1 MTQKLK
7 KSPLAPKSFPRLPN
21 IKGIKLSTIHS
32 GIRYKN
38 KLDLSLITMNEK
50 TNVAC
55 VLTKSSTPSAP
66 VIWCKKIKN
75 NGKARALI
83 VNSGNANAHTGKKGL
98 KVVKDTVEHVSKYI
112 GCKKNEVYVCST
124 GVIGELLN
132 SDIIT
137 KSIPKLVKQK
147 SSSWKQIAESICTTD
162 TFIKGAKAN
171 CNIDD
176 KIYKIVGV
184 AKGSGMIFP
193 KMGTMLSFIFTD
205 LPISPNILNSL
216 LKEGVE
222 KSFNSITVDGD
233 TSTSDTCL
241 LFSSNSE
248 TLDKNIKSLGDKR
261 LKLFRKSLDKVL
273 QSLAQQI
280 VCDGEGAS
288 KFITIN
294 VNSVKSYK
302 MAKEIALSVA
312 NSSLVKTAIAGE
324 DPNWG
329 RIIMAVGKSGNLINQ
344 DRISISIN
352 KVKITNKGA
361 IVRNYKEE
369 VVAKKMKSK
378 KIDIDIDMG
387 IGKKAATVWTCDLTK
402 EYIKIN
408 ADYRS

>member
-1 MTQKLK
+1 LSKKIK
-7 KSPLAPKSFPRLPN
+7 KSPLAPETFPSLPN
-21 IKGIKLSTIHS
+21 IKGIRLSAVHS
-32 GIRYKN
+32 GIRYKD
-38 KLDLSLITMNEK
+38 KLDLSLITMDEK

-66 VIWCKKIKN
+66 VLWCKKIKN
-75 NGKARALI
+75 FGKARALI
-83 VNSGNANAHTGKKGL
+83 VNSGNANAHTGKKGY
-98 KVVKDTVEHVSKYI
+98 KTVEDTVDHLSKYLD
-112 GCKKNEVYVCST
+112 CKKYEVYVCST
-124 GVIGELLN
+124 GVIGEFLKT
-132 SDIIT
+132 DIIT
-137 KSIPKLVKQK
+137 SSIPKLIEQK
-147 SSSWKQIAESICTTD
+147 SSSWKEVAESICTTD

-171 CNIDD
+171 CKIDD
-176 KIYKIVGV
+176 IAYKIVGI

-193 KMGTMLSFIFTD
+193 KMGTMLAFIFTD
-205 LPISPNILNSL
+205 FPLSSNILNIV
-216 LKEGVE
+216 LKDAVE

-241 LFSSNSE
+241 LFSSNKKS
-248 TLDKNIKSLGDKR
+248 LNKPIKSLGDKR
-261 LKLFRKSLDKVL
+261 LKLFRKSLNKVL

-294 VNSVKSYK
+294 VNSAKSYK
-302 MAKEIALSVA
+302 IAKKIALSVA

-329 RIIMAVGKSGNLINQ
+329 RIIMAIGKSGESIRQ
-344 DRISISIN
+344 ESISISIN
-352 KVKITNKGA
+352 KAQITYKGA
-361 IVRNYKEE
+361 LINNYNEK

-378 KIDIDIDMG
+378 NIEIDIN
-387 IGKKAATVWTCDLTK
+387 IGSGKEQATVWTCDLTK

>member
-1 MTQKLK
+1 MFKR
-7 KSPLAPKSFPRLPN
+7 SPLAPKLFPNLPK
-21 IKGIKLSTIHS
+21 IKGIRLASIHS

-38 KLDLSLITMNEK
+38 KLDLSLISMTKE

-55 VLTKSSTPSAP
+55 VVTRSRTPSAP

-83 VNSGNANAHTGKKGL
+83 VNSGNANAHTGDQGIET
-98 KVVKDTVEHVSKYI
+98 VKNTVNSIANHT

-124 GVIGELLN
+124 GVIGEFLN
-132 SDIIT
+132 SNIIT
-137 KSIPKLVKQK
+137 AAIPKLIKQK
-147 SSSWKQIAESICTTD
+147 ESSCKEVAESICTTD
-162 TFIKGAKAN
+162 TFVKGAKSI
-171 CNIDD
+171 C
-176 KIYKIVGV
+176 KVEEKKFSVVGI

-193 KMGTMLSFIFTD
+193 NMGTMLGFVFTD
-205 LPISPNILNSL
+205 LPLPVKILNIL
-216 LKEGVE
+216 LKEAVE

-241 LFSSNSE
+241 LFSTPSISL
-248 TLDKNIKSLGDKR
+248 TKSIKLIGDKR
-261 LKLFRKSLDKVL
+261 LSSFRIALDKVL

-294 VNSVKSYK
+294 INSVKSQK
-302 MAKEIALSVA
+302 MARNIGLAIA

-329 RIIMAVGKSGNLINQ
+329 RIIMAIGKSGSPLIQNK
-344 DRISISIN
+344 ISISIN
-352 KVKITNKGA
+352 KVKITNQG
-361 IVRNYKEE
+361 VLLSTYKEE
-369 VVAKKMKSK
+369 VVAKKMKDK
-378 KIDIDIDMG
+378 NIVIDIDMG
-387 IGKKAATVWTCDLTK
+387 MGKEKSTIWTCDLTK
-402 EYIKIN
+402 DYIKIN

>member
-1 MTQKLK
+1 MSQKFK
-7 KSPLAPKSFPRLPN
+7 KSPLAPKSFPNMPN
-21 IKGIKLSTIHS
+21 IKGIKLASIHS
-32 GIRYKN
+32 GIRYKD
-38 KLDLSLITMNEK
+38 KLDLSLITMPNK

-55 VLTKSSTPSAP
+55 VLTKSSTPAAP

-75 NGKARALI
+75 VGKARALI

-98 KVVKDTVEHVSKYI
+98 QTVKDTVDYLSKNL

-124 GVIGELLN
+124 GVIGEFLN
-132 SDIIT
+132 TKKIT
-137 KSIPKLVKQK
+137 SSIPKLIEQEA
-147 SSSWKQIAESICTTD
+147 SSWKEVAESICTTD

-171 CNIDD
+171 FFIDD
-176 KIYKIVGV
+176 KNYKIVGI

-193 KMGTMLSFIFTD
+193 NMGTMLAFIFTD
-205 LPISPNILNSL
+205 LPLPSNILNKL
-216 LKEGVE
+216 LKEAVE

-241 LFSSNSE
+241 LFSLNSKPLNE
-248 TLDKNIKSLGDKR
+248 SIKYMGDKR
-261 LKLFRKSLDKVL
+261 IQLFKKSLDNVL

-288 KFITIN
+288 KFITVK
-294 VNSVKSYK
+294 VNAVKSYK
-302 MAKEIALSVA
+302 IAKEIALSVA

-329 RIIMAVGKSGNLINQ
+329 RIVMAIGKEGSSIIQ
-344 DRISISIN
+344 DKISISIN
-352 KVKITNKGA
+352 KVKITHKGA
-361 IVRNYKEE
+361 LVNNYKEE

-378 KIDIDIDMG
+378 NIEIDINLG
-387 IGKKAATVWTCDLTK
+387 TGKESATIWTCDLTK

>member
-1 MTQKLK
+1 MLK
-7 KSPLAPKSFPRLPN
+7 RYPLAPKLFPNLPK
-21 IKGIKLSTIHS
+21 IKGIRLASIHS

-38 KLDLSLITMNEK
+38 KLDLSLVSMTKK

-55 VLTKSSTPSAP
+55 VVTRSQTPSAP

-83 VNSGNANAHTGKKGL
+83 VNSGNANAHTGDQGIET
-98 KVVKDTVEHVSKYI
+98 VKNTVNSIANHT

-124 GVIGELLN
+124 GVIGEFLN
-132 SDIIT
+132 SNIIT
-137 KSIPKLVKQK
+137 AAIPKLIKQK
-147 SSSWKQIAESICTTD
+147 ESSWKEVAESIRTTD
-162 TFIKGAKAN
+162 TFVKGAKSI
-171 CNIDD
+171 C
-176 KIYKIVGV
+176 KVEEKKFSVVGI

-193 KMGTMLSFIFTD
+193 NMGTMLGFVFTD
-205 LPISPNILNSL
+205 LPLPVKILNIL
-216 LKEGVE
+216 LKEAVE

-241 LFSSNSE
+241 LFSTPSISL
-248 TLDKNIKSLGDKR
+248 TKSIKLIGDKR
-261 LKLFRKSLDKVL
+261 LSAFRIALDKVL

-294 VNSVKSYK
+294 INSVKSQK
-302 MAKEIALSVA
+302 VAKNIGLAIA

-329 RIIMAVGKSGNLINQ
+329 RIIMAIGKSGSPLIQNK
-344 DRISISIN
+344 ISISIN
-352 KVKITNKGA
+352 KVKITNQGVLLSA
-361 IVRNYKEE
+361 YKEE
-369 VVAKKMKSK
+369 VLAKKMKDK
-378 KIDIDIDMG
+378 NIVIDIDMG
-387 IGKKAATVWTCDLTK
+387 MGKEKSTIWTCDLTK
-402 EYIKIN
+402 DYIKIN

>member
-1 MTQKLK
+1 MLNR
-7 KSPLAPKSFPRLPN
+7 SPLAPKLFPNLPK
-21 IKGIKLSTIHS
+21 IKGIRLASIHS

-38 KLDLSLITMNEK
+38 KLDLSLISMKKE

-55 VLTKSSTPSAP
+55 VVTRSRTPSAP

-83 VNSGNANAHTGKKGL
+83 VNSGNANAHTGDQGIET
-98 KVVKDTVEHVSKYI
+98 VKNTVNSIANHT

-124 GVIGELLN
+124 GVIGEFLN
-132 SDIIT
+132 SNIIT
-137 KSIPKLVKQK
+137 AAIPKLIKQK
-147 SSSWKQIAESICTTD
+147 ESSWKEVAESICTTD
-162 TFIKGAKAN
+162 TFVKGAKSI
-171 CNIDD
+171 C
-176 KIYKIVGV
+176 KVEEKKFSVVGI

-193 KMGTMLSFIFTD
+193 NMGTMLGFVFTD
-205 LPISPNILNSL
+205 LPLPVKILNIL
-216 LKEGVE
+216 LKEAVE

-241 LFSSNSE
+241 LFSTPSISL
-248 TLDKNIKSLGDKR
+248 TKSIKLIGDKR
-261 LKLFRKSLDKVL
+261 LSSFRIALDKVL

-294 VNSVKSYK
+294 INSVKSQK
-302 MAKEIALSVA
+302 MARNIGLAIA

-329 RIIMAVGKSGNLINQ
+329 RIIMAIGKSGSPLIQNK
-344 DRISISIN
+344 ISISIN
-352 KVKITNKGA
+352 KVKITNQGVLLSA
-361 IVRNYKEE
+361 YKEE
-369 VVAKKMKSK
+369 VLAKKMKDNN
-378 KIDIDIDMG
+378 IVIDIDMG
-387 IGKKAATVWTCDLTK
+387 MGKEKSTIWTCDLTK
-402 EYIKIN
+402 DYIKIN

>member
-1 MTQKLK
+1 MLK
-7 KSPLAPKSFPRLPN
+7 RYPLAPKLFPNLPK
-21 IKGIKLSTIHS
+21 IKGIRLASIHS

-38 KLDLSLITMNEK
+38 KLDLSLISMTKE

-55 VLTKSSTPSAP
+55 VVTRSRTPSAP

-83 VNSGNANAHTGKKGL
+83 VNSGNANAHTGDQGIET
-98 KVVKDTVEHVSKYI
+98 VKNTVNSIANHT

-124 GVIGELLN
+124 GVIGEFLN
-132 SDIIT
+132 SNIIT
-137 KSIPKLVKQK
+137 AAIPKLIKQK
-147 SSSWKQIAESICTTD
+147 ESSWKEVAESICTTD
-162 TFIKGAKAN
+162 TFVKGAKSI
-171 CNIDD
+171 C
-176 KIYKIVGV
+176 KVEEKKFSVVGI

-193 KMGTMLSFIFTD
+193 NMGTMLGFVFTD
-205 LPISPNILNSL
+205 LPLPVKILNIL
-216 LKEGVE
+216 LKEAVE

-241 LFSSNSE
+241 LFSTPSISL
-248 TLDKNIKSLGDKR
+248 TKSIKLIGDKR
-261 LKLFRKSLDKVL
+261 LSSFRIALDKVL

-294 VNSVKSYK
+294 IHSVKSQK
-302 MAKEIALSVA
+302 VARNIGFAIA

-329 RIIMAVGKSGNLINQ
+329 RIIMAIGKSGSPLIQNK
-344 DRISISIN
+344 ISISIN
-352 KVKITNKGA
+352 KVKITNQGVLLSA
-361 IVRNYKEE
+361 YKEE
-369 VVAKKMKSK
+369 VLAKKMKDK
-378 KIDIDIDMG
+378 NIVIDIDMG
-387 IGKKAATVWTCDLTK
+387 MGKEKSTIWTCDLTK
-402 EYIKIN
+402 DYIKIN

>member
-1 MTQKLK
+1 MLK
-7 KSPLAPKSFPRLPN
+7 RYPLAPKLFPNLPK
-21 IKGIKLSTIHS
+21 IKGIRLASIHS

-38 KLDLSLITMNEK
+38 KLDLSLISMTKE

-55 VLTKSSTPSAP
+55 VVTRSRTPSAP

-83 VNSGNANAHTGKKGL
+83 VNSGNANAHTGDQGIET
-98 KVVKDTVEHVSKYI
+98 VKNTVNSIANHT

-124 GVIGELLN
+124 GVIGEFLN
-132 SDIIT
+132 SNIIT
-137 KSIPKLVKQK
+137 AAIPKLIKQK
-147 SSSWKQIAESICTTD
+147 ESSWKEVAESICTTD
-162 TFIKGAKAN
+162 TFVKGAKSI
-171 CNIDD
+171 C
-176 KIYKIVGV
+176 KVEEKKFSVVGI

-193 KMGTMLSFIFTD
+193 NMGTMLGFVFTD
-205 LPISPNILNSL
+205 LPLPVKILNIL
-216 LKEGVE
+216 LKEAVE

-241 LFSSNSE
+241 LFSTPSISL
-248 TLDKNIKSLGDKR
+248 TKSIKFIGDKR
-261 LKLFRKSLDKVL
+261 LSPFKIALDKVL

-294 VNSVKSYK
+294 INSVKSQK
-302 MAKEIALSVA
+302 VARNIGLAVA

-329 RIIMAVGKSGNLINQ
+329 RIIMAIGKSGSPLIQNK
-344 DRISISIN
+344 ISISIN
-352 KVKITNKGA
+352 KVKITNQGVLLSA
-361 IVRNYKEE
+361 YKEE
-369 VVAKKMKSK
+369 VLAKKMKDK
-378 KIDIDIDMG
+378 NIVIDIDMG
-387 IGKKAATVWTCDLTK
+387 MGKEKSTIWTCDLTK
-402 EYIKIN
+402 DYIKIN

>member
-1 MTQKLK
+1 MLK
-7 KSPLAPKSFPRLPN
+7 RYPLAPKLFPNLPK
-21 IKGIKLSTIHS
+21 IKGIRLASIHS

-38 KLDLSLITMNEK
+38 KLDLSLISMTKE

-55 VLTKSSTPSAP
+55 VVTRSRTPSAP

-83 VNSGNANAHTGKKGL
+83 VNSGNANAHTGDQGIET
-98 KVVKDTVEHVSKYI
+98 VKNTVNSIANHT

-124 GVIGELLN
+124 GVIGEFLN
-132 SDIIT
+132 SNIIT
-137 KSIPKLVKQK
+137 AAIPKLIKQK
-147 SSSWKQIAESICTTD
+147 ESSWKEVAESICTTD
-162 TFIKGAKAN
+162 TFVKGAKSI
-171 CNIDD
+171 C
-176 KIYKIVGV
+176 KVEEKKFSVVGI

-193 KMGTMLSFIFTD
+193 NMGTMLGFVFTD
-205 LPISPNILNSL
+205 LPLPVKILNIL
-216 LKEGVE
+216 LKEAVE

-241 LFSSNSE
+241 LFSTPSISL
-248 TLDKNIKSLGDKR
+248 TKSIKLIGDKR
-261 LKLFRKSLDKVL
+261 LSSFRIALDKVL

-294 VNSVKSYK
+294 IHSVKSQK
-302 MAKEIALSVA
+302 VARNIGLAIA

-329 RIIMAVGKSGNLINQ
+329 RIIMAIGKSGSPLIQNK
-344 DRISISIN
+344 ISISIN
-352 KVKITNKGA
+352 KVKITNQGVLLSA
-361 IVRNYKEE
+361 YKEE
-369 VVAKKMKSK
+369 VLAKKMQDKN
-378 KIDIDIDMG
+378 IVIDIDMG
-387 IGKKAATVWTCDLTK
+387 MGKEKSTIWTCDLTK
-402 EYIKIN
+402 DYIKIN

>member
-1 MTQKLK
+1 MLK
-7 KSPLAPKSFPRLPN
+7 RYPLAPKLFPNLPK
-21 IKGIKLSTIHS
+21 IKGIRLASIHS

-38 KLDLSLITMNEK
+38 KLDLSLISMTKE

-55 VLTKSSTPSAP
+55 VVTRSRTPSAP

-83 VNSGNANAHTGKKGL
+83 VNSGNANAHTGDQGIET
-98 KVVKDTVEHVSKYI
+98 VKNTVNSIANHT

-124 GVIGELLN
+124 GVIGEFLN
-132 SDIIT
+132 SNIIT
-137 KSIPKLVKQK
+137 AAIPKLIKQK
-147 SSSWKQIAESICTTD
+147 ESSWKEVAESICTTD
-162 TFIKGAKAN
+162 TFVKGAKSI
-171 CNIDD
+171 C
-176 KIYKIVGV
+176 KVEEKKFSVVGI

-193 KMGTMLSFIFTD
+193 NMGTMLGFVFTD
-205 LPISPNILNSL
+205 LPLPVKILNIL
-216 LKEGVE
+216 LKEAVE

-241 LFSSNSE
+241 LFSTPSISL
-248 TLDKNIKSLGDKR
+248 TKSIKLIGDKR
-261 LKLFRKSLDKVL
+261 LSSFRIALDKVL

-294 VNSVKSYK
+294 INSVKSQK
-302 MAKEIALSVA
+302 VAKNIGLAIA

-329 RIIMAVGKSGNLINQ
+329 RIIMAIGKSGSPLIQNK
-344 DRISISIN
+344 ISISIN
-352 KVKITNKGA
+352 KVKITNQGVLLSA
-361 IVRNYKEE
+361 YKEE
-369 VVAKKMKSK
+369 VLAKKMKDK
-378 KIDIDIDMG
+378 NIVIDIDMG
-387 IGKKAATVWTCDLTK
+387 MGKEKSTIWTCDLTK
-402 EYIKIN
+402 DYIKIN

>member
-1 MTQKLK
+1 MTQKFK
-7 KSPLAPKSFPRLPN
+7 KSPLAPNSFPNLPN
-21 IKGIKLSTIHS
+21 IKGIKLSATHS
-32 GIRYKN
+32 GIRYKD
-38 KLDLSLITMNEK
+38 KLDLSLITMPDK

-55 VLTKSSTPSAP
+55 VVTKSTTPSAP

-75 NGKARALI
+75 IGKARALL

-98 KVVKDTVEHVSKYI
+98 KAVKDTVEYVAKNLE
-112 GCKKNEVYVCST
+112 CNRNEVYVCST

-132 SDIIT
+132 TNKIIS
-137 KSIPKLVKQK
+137 SIPNLIEQK
-147 SSSWKQIAESICTTD
+147 ESSWKEVAESICTTD
-162 TFIKGAKAN
+162 TFIKGAREN
-171 CNIDD
+171 CSINNIN
-176 KIYKIVGV
+176 YKILGI

-205 LPISPNILNSL
+205 FPLPSKILNNL
-216 LKEGVE
+216 LKESVE

-241 LFSSNSE
+241 LFSLNSKP
-248 TLDKNIKSLGDKR
+248 LNKPIKFIGDKR
-261 LKLFRKSLDKVL
+261 IQLFRKSLDNVL

-294 VNSVKSYK
+294 VNSAKSYK
-302 MAKEIALSVA
+302 NAKEIALSVA

-329 RIIMAVGKSGNLINQ
+329 RIIMAIGKQGSSVIQ
-344 DRISISIN
+344 DNISISIN
-352 KVKITNKGA
+352 KVKITHKGTL
-361 IVRNYKEE
+361 VNNYKEE
-369 VVAKKMKSK
+369 FAAKKMKSK
-378 KIDIDIDMG
+378 NIEIDIN
-387 IGKKAATVWTCDLTK
+387 IGAGKENATVWTCDLTK
-402 EYIKIN
+402 EYININ

>member
-1 MTQKLK
+1 MLK
-7 KSPLAPKSFPRLPN
+7 RYPLAPKLFPNLPK
-21 IKGIKLSTIHS
+21 IKGIRLASIHS

-38 KLDLSLITMNEK
+38 KLDLSLISMTKE

-55 VLTKSSTPSAP
+55 VVTRSRTPSAP

-83 VNSGNANAHTGKKGL
+83 VNSGNANAHTGDQGIET
-98 KVVKDTVEHVSKYI
+98 VKNTVNSIANHT

-124 GVIGELLN
+124 GVIGEFLN
-132 SDIIT
+132 SNIIT
-137 KSIPKLVKQK
+137 AAIPKLIKQK
-147 SSSWKQIAESICTTD
+147 ESSWKEVAESICTTD
-162 TFIKGAKAN
+162 TFIKGAKSI
-171 CNIDD
+171 CKVED
-176 KIYKIVGV
+176 KKFNVVGI

-193 KMGTMLSFIFTD
+193 NMGTMLGFVFTD
-205 LPISPNILNSL
+205 LPLPVKILNIL
-216 LKEGVE
+216 LKEAVE

-241 LFSSNSE
+241 LFSTPSISL
-248 TLDKNIKSLGDKR
+248 TKSIKLIGDKR
-261 LKLFRKSLDKVL
+261 LSSFRIALDKVL

-294 VNSVKSYK
+294 IHSVKSQK
-302 MAKEIALSVA
+302 VARNIGLAIA

-329 RIIMAVGKSGNLINQ
+329 RIIMAIGKSGSPLIQNK
-344 DRISISIN
+344 ISISIN
-352 KVKITNKGA
+352 KVKITNQGVLLSA
-361 IVRNYKEE
+361 YKEE
-369 VVAKKMKSK
+369 VLAKKMKDK
-378 KIDIDIDMG
+378 NIVIDIDMG
-387 IGKKAATVWTCDLTK
+387 MGKEKSTIWTCDLTK
-402 EYIKIN
+402 DYIKIN

>member
-1 MTQKLK
+1 LTQKFK
-7 KSPLAPKSFPRLPN
+7 KSPLAPESFPSLPN
-21 IKGIKLSTIHS
+21 IQGIKLSTIHS

-38 KLDLSLITMNEK
+38 NLDLSLITMNEK

-75 NGKARALI
+75 VGKARALI
-83 VNSGNANAHTGKKGL
+83 VNSGNANAHTGNKGL
-98 KVVKDTVEHVSKYI
+98 KTVKDTVDQVSRYI

-124 GVIGELLN
+124 GVIGEFLN
-132 SDIIT
+132 TDIIT
-137 KSIPKLVKQK
+137 SSIPKLVKQK
-147 SSSWKQIAESICTTD
+147 SSSWEEVAESICTTD
-162 TFIKGAKAN
+162 TFIKGAKSN
-171 CNIDD
+171 CIIDD
-176 KIYKIVGV
+176 TKYKIAGI

-193 KMGTMLSFIFTD
+193 NMGTMLAFIFTD
-205 LPISPNILNSL
+205 LPLPSNILNKL
-216 LKEGVE
+216 LKEAVE

-241 LFSSNSE
+241 LFSSHS
-248 TLDKNIKSLGDKR
+248 KSLNKPIEFIGDYR
-261 LKLFRKSLDKVL
+261 LKLFRESLDKVL
-273 QSLAQQI
+273 QNLAKQI

-302 MAKEIALSVA
+302 IAKEIALSVA

-329 RIIMAVGKSGNLINQ
+329 RIIMAIGKSGSLIKQ
-344 DRISISIN
+344 DSVSISIN
-352 KVKITNKGA
+352 KIKITYKGA
-361 IVRNYKEE
+361 VVANYKEE

-378 KIDIDIDMG
+378 NIVIDINIGTG
-387 IGKKAATVWTCDLTK
+387 IEKATVWTCDLTK

>member
-1 MTQKLK
+1 MLK
-7 KSPLAPKSFPRLPN
+7 RYPLAPKLFPNLPK
-21 IKGIKLSTIHS
+21 IKGIRLASIHS

-38 KLDLSLITMNEK
+38 KLDLSLISMTKE

-55 VLTKSSTPSAP
+55 VVTRSRTPSAP

-83 VNSGNANAHTGKKGL
+83 VNSGNANAHTGDQGIET
-98 KVVKDTVEHVSKYI
+98 VKNTVNSIANHT

-124 GVIGELLN
+124 GVIGEFLN
-132 SDIIT
+132 SNIIT
-137 KSIPKLVKQK
+137 AAIPKLIKQK
-147 SSSWKQIAESICTTD
+147 ESSWKEVAESICTTD
-162 TFIKGAKAN
+162 TFVKGAKSI
-171 CNIDD
+171 C
-176 KIYKIVGV
+176 KVEEKKFSVVGI

-193 KMGTMLSFIFTD
+193 NMGTMLGFVFTD
-205 LPISPNILNSL
+205 LPLPVKILNIL
-216 LKEGVE
+216 LKEAVE

-241 LFSSNSE
+241 LFSTPSISL
-248 TLDKNIKSLGDKR
+248 TKSIKFIGDKR
-261 LKLFRKSLDKVL
+261 LSPFKIALDKVL

-294 VNSVKSYK
+294 IHSVKSQK
-302 MAKEIALSVA
+302 VARNIGLAIA

-329 RIIMAVGKSGNLINQ
+329 RIIMAIGKSGSPLIQNK
-344 DRISISIN
+344 ISISIN
-352 KVKITNKGA
+352 KVKITNQG
-361 IVRNYKEE
+361 VLLSTYKEE
-369 VVAKKMKSK
+369 VVAKKMKDK
-378 KIDIDIDMG
+378 NIVIDIDMG
-387 IGKKAATVWTCDLTK
+387 MGKEKSTIWTCDLTK
-402 EYIKIN
+402 DYIKIN

>member
-1 MTQKLK
+1 MLK
-7 KSPLAPKSFPRLPN
+7 RSPLAPKLFPNLPK
-21 IKGIKLSTIHS
+21 IKGIRLASIHS

-38 KLDLSLITMNEK
+38 KLDLSLISMTKE

-55 VLTKSSTPSAP
+55 VVTRSRTPSAP

-83 VNSGNANAHTGKKGL
+83 VNSGNANAHTGDQGIET
-98 KVVKDTVEHVSKYI
+98 VKNTVNSIANHT

-124 GVIGELLN
+124 GVIGEFLN
-132 SDIIT
+132 SNIIT
-137 KSIPKLVKQK
+137 AAIPKLIKQK
-147 SSSWKQIAESICTTD
+147 ESSWKEVAESICTTD
-162 TFIKGAKAN
+162 TFIKGAKSI
-171 CNIDD
+171 C
-176 KIYKIVGV
+176 KVEEKKFSVVGI

-193 KMGTMLSFIFTD
+193 NMGTMLGFVFTD
-205 LPISPNILNSL
+205 LPLPVKILNIL
-216 LKEGVE
+216 LKEAVE

-241 LFSSNSE
+241 LFSTPSISL
-248 TLDKNIKSLGDKR
+248 TKSIKLIGDKR
-261 LKLFRKSLDKVL
+261 LSSFRIALDKVL

-294 VNSVKSYK
+294 INSVKSQK
-302 MAKEIALSVA
+302 VARNIGLAIA

-329 RIIMAVGKSGNLINQ
+329 RIIMAIGKSGSPLIQNK
-344 DRISISIN
+344 ISISIN
-352 KVKITNKGA
+352 KVKITNQGVLLSA
-361 IVRNYKEE
+361 YKEE
-369 VVAKKMKSK
+369 VLAKKMKDK
-378 KIDIDIDMG
+378 NIVIDIDMG
-387 IGKKAATVWTCDLTK
+387 MGKEKSTIWTCDLTK
-402 EYIKIN
+402 DYIKIN

>member
-1 MTQKLK
+1 MFKR
-7 KSPLAPKSFPRLPN
+7 SPLAPKLFPNLPK
-21 IKGIKLSTIHS
+21 IKGIRLASIHS

-38 KLDLSLITMNEK
+38 KLDLSLISMTKE

-55 VLTKSSTPSAP
+55 VVTRSRTPSAP

-83 VNSGNANAHTGKKGL
+83 VNSGNANAHTGDQGIET
-98 KVVKDTVEHVSKYI
+98 VKNTVNSIANHT

-124 GVIGELLN
+124 GVIGEFLN
-132 SDIIT
+132 SNIIT
-137 KSIPKLVKQK
+137 AAIPKLIKQK
-147 SSSWKQIAESICTTD
+147 ESSWKEVAESICTTD
-162 TFIKGAKAN
+162 TFVKGAKSI
-171 CNIDD
+171 C
-176 KIYKIVGV
+176 KVEEKKFSVVGI

-193 KMGTMLSFIFTD
+193 NMGTMLGFVFTD
-205 LPISPNILNSL
+205 LPLPVKILNIL
-216 LKEGVE
+216 LKEAVE

-241 LFSSNSE
+241 LFSTPSISL
-248 TLDKNIKSLGDKR
+248 TKSIKLIGDKR
-261 LKLFRKSLDKVL
+261 LSSFRIALDKVL

-294 VNSVKSYK
+294 INSVKSQK
-302 MAKEIALSVA
+302 MARNIGLAIA

-329 RIIMAVGKSGNLINQ
+329 RIIMAIGKSGSPLIQNK
-344 DRISISIN
+344 ISISIN
-352 KVKITNKGA
+352 KVKITNQG
-361 IVRNYKEE
+361 VLLSTYKEE
-369 VVAKKMKSK
+369 VVAKKMKDK
-378 KIDIDIDMG
+378 NIVIDIDMG
-387 IGKKAATVWTCDLTK
+387 MGKEKSTIWTCDLTK
-402 EYIKIN
+402 DYIKIN

>member
-1 MTQKLK
+1 MLK
-7 KSPLAPKSFPRLPN
+7 RYPLAPKLFPNLPK
-21 IKGIKLSTIHS
+21 IKGIRLASIHS

-38 KLDLSLITMNEK
+38 KLDLSLISMTKE

-55 VLTKSSTPSAP
+55 VVTRSRTPSAP

-83 VNSGNANAHTGKKGL
+83 VNSGNANAHTGDQGIET
-98 KVVKDTVEHVSKYI
+98 VKNTVNSIANHT

-124 GVIGELLN
+124 GVIGEFLN
-132 SDIIT
+132 SNIIT
-137 KSIPKLVKQK
+137 AAIPKLIKQK
-147 SSSWKQIAESICTTD
+147 ESSWKEVAESICTTD
-162 TFIKGAKAN
+162 TFVKGAKSI
-171 CNIDD
+171 C
-176 KIYKIVGV
+176 KVEEKKFSVVGI

-193 KMGTMLSFIFTD
+193 NMGTMLGFVFTD
-205 LPISPNILNSL
+205 LPLPVKILNIL
-216 LKEGVE
+216 LKEAVE

-241 LFSSNSE
+241 LFSTPSISL
-248 TLDKNIKSLGDKR
+248 TKSIKLIGDKR
-261 LKLFRKSLDKVL
+261 LSSFRIALDKVL

-294 VNSVKSYK
+294 INSVKSQK
-302 MAKEIALSVA
+302 VARNIGLAIA

-329 RIIMAVGKSGNLINQ
+329 RIIMAIGKSGSPLIQNK
-344 DRISISIN
+344 ISISIN
-352 KVKITNKGA
+352 KVKITNQGVLLSA
-361 IVRNYKEE
+361 YKEE
-369 VVAKKMKSK
+369 VLAKKMKDK
-378 KIDIDIDMG
+378 NIVIDIDMG
-387 IGKKAATVWTCDLTK
+387 MGKEKSTIWTCDLTK
-402 EYIKIN
+402 DYIKIN

>member
-1 MTQKLK
+1 MLK
-7 KSPLAPKSFPRLPN
+7 KSPLAPKLFPNLPK
-21 IKGIKLSTIHS
+21 IKGIRLASIHS

-38 KLDLSLITMNEK
+38 KLDLSLISMTKE

-55 VLTKSSTPSAP
+55 VVTRSQTPSAP

-83 VNSGNANAHTGKKGL
+83 VNSGNANAHTGDQGIET
-98 KVVKDTVEHVSKYI
+98 VKNTVNSIANHI

-124 GVIGELLN
+124 GVIGEFLN
-132 SDIIT
+132 SNIIT
-137 KSIPKLVKQK
+137 AAIPKLIKQK
-147 SSSWKQIAESICTTD
+147 ESSWKEVAESICTTD
-162 TFIKGAKAN
+162 TFVKGAKSI
-171 CNIDD
+171 C
-176 KIYKIVGV
+176 KVEEKKFSVVGI

-193 KMGTMLSFIFTD
+193 NMGTMLGFVFTD
-205 LPISPNILNSL
+205 LPLPVKILNIL
-216 LKEGVE
+216 LKEAVE

-241 LFSSNSE
+241 LFSTPSISL
-248 TLDKNIKSLGDKR
+248 TKSIKLIGDKR
-261 LKLFRKSLDKVL
+261 LSSFRIALDKVL

-294 VNSVKSYK
+294 IHSVKSQK
-302 MAKEIALSVA
+302 VARNIGLAIA

-329 RIIMAVGKSGNLINQ
+329 RIIMAIGKSGSPLIQNK
-344 DRISISIN
+344 ISISIN
-352 KVKITNKGA
+352 KVKITNQGVLLSA
-361 IVRNYKEE
+361 YKEE
-369 VVAKKMKSK
+369 VLAKKMKDK
-378 KIDIDIDMG
+378 NIVIDIDMG
-387 IGKKAATVWTCDLTK
+387 MGKEKSTIWTCDLTK
-402 EYIKIN
+402 DYIKIN